1 MEKLNILVIEDSAV
15 HQQAAREQLA
25 DHNLTVVGS
34 YDEGQEWL
42 TPYGDLYCK
51 KAREFRKGGMND
63 DDASAQALQLFKWDV
78 VLIDLM
84 LPASRQ
90 ALSDEHRHLA
100 GQEMPIGTTLAFLAL
115 KQGVKRVAVVTDTN
129 HHHNPASAAL
139 DVMCSSFSIGDA
151 RMYMTNSWSHEHYG
165 SAKPW
170 GSVLTVLLN
179 PEDGHSL

>member
-42 TPYGDLYCK
+42 TPYGDLCCK
-51 KAREFRKGGMND
+51 KARDFRQGGMSD
-63 DDASAQALQLFKWDV
+63 EDAWAQALKLFQWDV

-84 LPASRQ
+84 LPASGQ
-90 ALSDEHRHLA
+90 ALSHEHRHLA

-115 KQGVKRVAVVTDTN
+115 KRGVKMVAVVTDTN
-129 HHHNPASAAL
+129 HHDNPASAAL
-139 DVMCSSFSIGDA
+139 DVMSGSFSVGDA
-151 RMYMTNSWSHEHYG
+151 RMYLENSWSHDLYG

-170 GSVLTVLLN
+170 SAVLKVLLK
-179 PEDGHSL
+179 PKDGHSV